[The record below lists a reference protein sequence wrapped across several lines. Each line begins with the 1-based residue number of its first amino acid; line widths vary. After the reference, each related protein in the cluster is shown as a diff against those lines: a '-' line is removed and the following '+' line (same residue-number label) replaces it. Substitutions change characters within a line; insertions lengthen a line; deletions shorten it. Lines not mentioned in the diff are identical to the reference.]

1 MSVESANDFL
11 ERMKTDEDFAKQVI
25 ACPDNESRIKFVRAA
40 GFDFTPEE
48 LRPLREELSVEELD
62 AVVAAGSPN
71 PACGK
76 GYIYFN

>member
-48 LRPLREELSVEELD
+48 LRPLREALSDAELD
-62 AVVAAGSPN
+62 AVVAGRAPYPS
-71 PACGK
+71 CS